1 MQRGGCGGQQKKAC
15 LEETLSDAVVQCRTP
30 GITGNRKNYVLTSCL
45 TTCRVHAMSSR
56 RHVDKFS
63 LFTPPESHAYIQ
75 EAPKTETL
83 QQFLSARPQ
92 LSHFPTLE
100 TISAPQP
107 THFSPRHSRYIN
119 SSVFPL
125 TLKTRQNTRK
135 KRQRQD
141 SPLRSGGSTW
151 GPPGCAPPRSPGSG
165 RSPAHPCLPTWRD
178 VNLNTFSHSCL
189 RAQLS
194 VLCASPWLFLPLFVS
209 SASPGDKTCH
219 PQAPRTPVTP
229 LRSAQR
235 GGKRRTATAAAATFT
250 NTWLSSRRGE
260 EREVKQRSLPTGMS
274 VAGRSVNAPAVDSS

>member
-1 MQRGGCGGQQKKAC
+1 M
-15 LEETLSDAVVQCRTP
+15 
-30 GITGNRKNYVLTSCL
+30 
-45 TTCRVHAMSSR
+45 
-56 RHVDKFS
+56 
-63 LFTPPESHAYIQ
+63 
-75 EAPKTETL
+75 
-83 QQFLSARPQ
+83 
-92 LSHFPTLE
+92 
-100 TISAPQP
+100 
-107 THFSPRHSRYIN
+107 
-119 SSVFPL
+119 
-125 TLKTRQNTRK
+125 TLKTVKTQEK

-194 VLCASPWLFLPLFVS
+194 VPCASPWLFLPLFVS

-219 PQAPRTPVTP
+219 PQAPPRPLRLTP

-235 GGKRRTATAAAATFT
+235 GVKGEQPPQQQPPSPTRGCLA
-250 NTWLSSRRGE
+250 GE
-260 EREVKQRSLPTGMS
+260 EREVNQRSLPTGMS